1 MINFLRAWKFEA
13 GFFLIVGAALLVWA
27 GTVYLSPEAQKE
39 RDARKYLE
47 ELQAQYKNDT
57 YGGATPEETLAL
69 FIAALEKGDIELAS
83 MYFLPEDR
91 EEMLKGLQNVESNGN
106 LEAMTADL
114 NRKKYR
120 NEISENNVTY
130 SVANDQKEIA
140 LVVSLSKNGNG
151 IWKISD
157 I

>member
-1 MINFLRAWKFEA
+1 MVNFLRAWKFEA
-13 GFFLIVGAALLVWA
+13 GFLLIVGTALLVWA
-27 GTVYLSPEAQKE
+27 GTVYLSPEARQE

-57 YGGATPEETLAL
+57 YGGTTPEETLAL

-91 EEMLKGLQNVESNGN
+91 EKWSQNIANVQENNHLNEMIS
-106 LEAMTADL
+106 DL
-114 NRKKYR
+114 ARAEKSKQ
-120 NEISENNVTY
+120 ESENAIFV
-130 SVANDQKEIA
+130 IA
-140 LVVSLSKNGNG
+140 DEARVVSALISFRKNQNG
-151 IWKISD
+151 VWKISD